1 MPSKFESYLISHT
14 GISGDNVK
22 ELTSSLVE
30 KNISKGTFILREG
43 EICQHAFFVEKGLLR
58 VYTIDENGKEHIIQF
73 SPENWFFSD
82 RSSLYFNEPSM
93 YFVEAIED
101 SLVVFLPKNFFE
113 FNTPD
118 VLARF
123 NDRLLNNHI
132 RHMQKRITML
142 LGASAEQRYLDFV
155 HMYPDLMLRV
165 PQWMIASYLGITP
178 EGLSRVR
185 KALARQHGFNN

>member
-1 MPSKFESYLISHT
+1 MLSKFEAYLISHS
-14 GISGDNVK
+14 GISAENVR
-22 ELTSSLVE
+22 ELTSSLIE
-30 KNISKGTFILREG
+30 KTIPKGTFILREG
-43 EICQHAFFVEKGLLR
+43 EICQYAFFVENGLLR

-82 RSSLYFNEPSM
+82 RSSIYFNEPSS

-101 SLVVFLPKNFFE
+101 SVVVFLPKNFF
-113 FNTPD
+113 D
-118 VLARF
+118 
-123 NDRLLNNHI
+123 NDSPGILRSLNDKLLNNHI

-142 LGASAEQRYLDFV
+142 LGANAEQRYLEFV
-155 HMYPDLMLRV
+155 NMYPDMMLRV

-185 KALARQHGFNN
+185 KALARQHGFNS

>member
-1 MPSKFESYLISHT
+1 MPAKFEAYLISHT
-14 GISGDNVK
+14 GISAENVK
-22 ELTSSLVE
+22 ELTSTLIE
-30 KNISKGTFILREG
+30 KTIPKGTFILREG
-43 EICQHAFFVEKGLLR
+43 EICQYAFFVENGLLR

-82 RSSLYFNEPSM
+82 RSSIYFNEPSS
-93 YFVEAIED
+93 YFVEAVED
-101 SLVVFLPKNFFE
+101 SLVVFLPKNFF
-113 FNTPD
+113 D
-118 VLARF
+118 
-123 NDRLLNNHI
+123 NDSPGILRSLNERLLNNHI

-142 LGASAEQRYLDFV
+142 LGANAEQRYLEFV
-155 HMYPDLMLRV
+155 NMYPDLMLRV